1 MPVLLV
7 SQLPAI
13 LPPLIPMLNLKRMKQ
28 SAGLNS
34 SIVMVNG
41 LIHKNNLNTG
51 DITAILY
58 GQTETPLF
66 SRYCYRNITQ
76 VYFLIELQKG
86 TRPSKQCK
94 SLIDVLM
101 LRQYLE
107 K

>member
-34 SIVMVNG
+34 SIVMVYA

-58 GQTETPLF
+58 GRTET
-66 SRYCYRNITQ
+66 SMHCN
-76 VYFLIELQKG
+76 G
-86 TRPSKQCK
+86 
-94 SLIDVLM
+94 
-101 LRQYLE
+101 
-107 K
+107 